1 MKKIILLIT
10 QWMMLLLALIFS
22 VNALAQDP
30 TLEDVDSAYRYFSQE
45 SGVSSPETTDQASPA
60 SPVETPGG
68 FGGVAT
74 NLLLPV
80 HVVSSFLYG
89 MSIVIG
95 LVCLFAAFVRY
106 LQYRVNPLAN
116 PISTV
121 VTLLILG
128 ILLLVLPLV
137 YKLTES
143 GVPFSLSYRSAKNHI
158 NWQNRQKL

>member
-1 MKKIILLIT
+1 MRWLV
-10 QWMMLLLALIFS
+10 LAFS
-22 VNALAQDP
+22 LFFSMNVLAQES
-30 TLEDVDSAYRYFSQE
+30 TQEDIDSAYSYFNQV
-45 SGVSSPETTDQASPA
+45 SGASSAEEPSPTDQTPSADA
-60 SPVETPGG
+60 AETVGG
-68 FGGVAT
+68 FGNVAT
-74 NLLLPV
+74 NLLVPV
-80 HVVSSFLYG
+80 HLVTSFLYG

-106 LQYRVNPLAN
+106 MQYRVNPLAN

-143 GVPFSLSYRSAKNHI
+143 GVPFTLSSRSARHHI
-158 NWQNRQKL
+158 HWQSHQPI